1 MYKKLF
7 FFTAIVFLLLNTP
20 NFSNAQSSEEL
31 VVLHTQSGKIVIEL
45 FSNDAPQ
52 TVDNFVKLANEG
64 FYDDT
69 IFHRII
75 QDFMIQ
81 GGDPLSKQSDL
92 QNQWG
97 TGNAGYNIQ
106 AEFNTIEHNRGIVSM
121 ARSADPNSASSQFFI
136 VHKDSNF
143 LDEQYTIFGRIATQE
158 SFETLDRI
166 AALETGANDVPINT
180 EQAKILKAEV
190 KQRSEIPDLL
200 ELGQPE
206 RVSASNISYFDG
218 PYIDEKFGF
227 SLITPQ
233 GWQVQQLQ
241 KTTDA
246 APDVAIVGPVTTGI
260 NPVITINVVDKNGRS
275 LDQRVDEI
283 NAIIESA
290 IDDGSL
296 EIIIGGK
303 QILNGTDV
311 YIREAVRKFETGDE
325 LIYVKY
331 RETIFSGPDKFYTLT
346 YSNAESDFQNQIEHY
361 DIALSTFEILA
372 EETSGDLMN
381 DVVIDGGGCL
391 IATATFGSE
400 MSPQVQ
406 KLREIRDNGL
416 LKTDAGSA
424 FMEAFN
430 QLYYSFSPTI
440 ADLERESPLF
450 KEAVKLAITPLL
462 TSLSIL
468 NYVEFDSEET
478 VLGFGISLILLNV
491 GMYFI
496 APTIIL
502 SRIFKRQ

>member
-7 FFTAIVFLLLNTP
+7 FFIAIVFLLLNTP
-20 NFSNAQSSEEL
+20 NSSNAQSSEEL

-45 FSNDAPQ
+45 FPNDAPQ

-64 FYDDT
+64 FYDG
-69 IFHRII
+69 ILFHRII
-75 QDFMIQ
+75 LGFMIQ
-81 GGDPLSKQSDL
+81 GGDPLTKQTEFQSS
-92 QNQWG
+92 WG
-97 TGNAGYNIQ
+97 TGGAEDNIQ

-143 LDEQYTIFGRIATQE
+143 LDEQYTVFGRIVTQE

-166 AALETGANDVPINT
+166 AALETGRNEIPIDM

-218 PYIDEKFGF
+218 PYINEKLGF

-233 GWQVQQLQ
+233 GWQVQELQ
-241 KTTDA
+241 KTTDK
-246 APDVAIVGPVTTGI
+246 APDVVITGPRTAGI
-260 NPVITINVVDKNGRS
+260 PPVITISVVNANGKS
-275 LDQRVDEI
+275 LDQRVDEV
-283 NAIIESA
+283 NAA
-290 IDDGSL
+290 IVGMMDAGQL
-296 EIIIGGK
+296 EIIAGEK
-303 QILNGTDV
+303 QTYNEYEV
-311 YIREAVRKFETGDE
+311 YFREAIGTFDTGDE
-325 LIYVKY
+325 LIDI
-331 RETIFSGPDKFYTLT
+331 RFAEAIFAGPGKFYTLT
-346 YSNAESDFQNQIEHY
+346 YTNAESDYQNQVKNFST
-361 DIALSTFEILA
+361 ALSTFEILPEA
-372 EETSGDLMN
+372 QIINEETTE
-381 DVVIDGGGCL
+381 GGGCL

-406 KLREIRDNGL
+406 KLREIRDNSL
-416 LKTDAGSA
+416 LQTEVGSA
-424 FMEAFN
+424 FMESFN
-430 QLYYSFSPTI
+430 QFYYSFSPTI
-440 ADLERESPLF
+440 ADLERENPLF
-450 KEAVKLAITPLL
+450 KEAVNLAIIPLL

-478 VLGFGISLILLNV
+478 VLGYGISLVLLNV
-491 GMYFI
+491 GMYFV

-502 SRIFKRQ
+502 IRIFKRQ